1 MAFGKKKVA
10 ISNKVTQTHRI
21 SLEGILDIQPD
32 GRILMEIEDLGVVS
46 LARVLA
52 DMDSRVG
59 SLAVASK
66 QEDYLSLDL
75 SDDEDDHVDV
85 LDATDF
91 DDEEQPSWE
100 SRR

>member
-52 DMDSRVG
+52 DMDGRVV

-75 SDDEDDHVDV
+75 SDDEDEDHVDV

-91 DDEEQPSWE
+91 DDEEVIG
-100 SRR
+100 

>member
-52 DMDSRVG
+52 DMDSRVV

-75 SDDEDDHVDV
+75 SDEEDDHVDV

-91 DDEEQPSWE
+91 DDEEAMD
-100 SRR
+100 

>member
-52 DMDSRVG
+52 DMDSRVV

-91 DDEEQPSWE
+91 DDEE
-100 SRR
+100 

>member
-52 DMDSRVG
+52 DMDSRVV

-75 SDDEDDHVDV
+75 SDDEDEDHVDV

-91 DDEEQPSWE
+91 EEE
-100 SRR
+100 VID

>member
-1 MAFGKKKVA
+1 MAFGKKKA
-10 ISNKVTQTHRI
+10 PISNKVTQTHRI
-21 SLEGILDIQPD
+21 ALEGILDIQPD
-32 GRILMEIEDLGVVS
+32 GRILMEVEDLGVVS

-52 DMDSRVG
+52 DMDSRVV
-59 SLAVASK
+59 SLTVSSK

-91 DDEEQPSWE
+91 DDEEAMD
-100 SRR
+100 

>member
-52 DMDSRVG
+52 DMDSRVV

-75 SDDEDDHVDV
+75 SDDEDEDHIDV

-91 DDEEQPSWE
+91 DDEEVIG
-100 SRR
+100 

>member
-1 MAFGKKKVA
+1 MAFGKKKVM

-21 SLEGILDIQPD
+21 ALEGILDIQPD
-32 GRILMEIEDLGVVS
+32 GRIFMEIEDLGVVS

-52 DMDSRVG
+52 DMDSRVV

-66 QEDYLSLDL
+66 QEDHLSLDL

-91 DDEEQPSWE
+91 DDEE
-100 SRR
+100 

>member
-21 SLEGILDIQPD
+21 ALEGILDIQPD

-52 DMDSRVG
+52 DMDSRVV

-75 SDDEDDHVDV
+75 SDDEDEDHVDV

-91 DDEEQPSWE
+91 EEE
-100 SRR
+100 VID

>member
-52 DMDSRVG
+52 DMDGRVV

-75 SDDEDDHVDV
+75 SDDEDEDRVDV

-91 DDEEQPSWE
+91 DDEE
-100 SRR
+100 

>member
-52 DMDSRVG
+52 DMDSRVV
-59 SLAVASK
+59 SLAIASK

-75 SDDEDDHVDV
+75 SDDEDEDHVDV

-91 DDEEQPSWE
+91 DDEEVID
-100 SRR
+100 

>member
-52 DMDSRVG
+52 DMDSRVV

-75 SDDEDDHVDV
+75 SDDEDEDHVDV

-91 DDEEQPSWE
+91 DDEE
-100 SRR
+100 